1 MILHD
6 RRVRG
11 CVSETRGFADEAG
24 AGEEWAWAAAAAAEV
39 MSVRNMEHASAPRP
53 ALSLPPFIPPA
64 ICHSSKSHG
73 AAMRGYHIRITLLAP
88 SAPAS
93 ASTSASYKQES
104 SISSANGSHSGSST
118 FLPTSLFQ
126 SLPSHN
132 PKTGVRRNTL
142 SFHNRSTSRQIAG
155 RERVDYRLGPIRVEW
170 VDFSQM
176 DSAGG
181 FKRVGAGKERESL
194 AHRRGEPATATFVP
208 HSKSGSTNLPEGV
221 VHIFRD
227 YPKVSSDARQP
238 TSHGEG
244 SASAATTQSEEPTG
258 TSQKNI
264 ESDDV
269 TLAVLAVPSWMTP
282 SDFLAFVAPAAE
294 GIAHLRMIRDSA
306 PNRSIVVMKFRD
318 PANATEFIEAYNG
331 KQFNS
336 MEPETCHVVRV
347 LSIAIDVDDTISEN
361 ISRIGS
367 ALVSGAYELPTCPVC
382 LERMDAA
389 VTGLV
394 TVPCSHTFHCACLS
408 KWGDSRC
415 PVCRYSQ
422 TLLSSHPTS
431 PNTSRAARPIPFS
444 PSMSSGERTQCVD
457 CGSTT
462 NLWICLICGNIG
474 CGRYGRAH
482 AHAHYVSTTH
492 LYALEL
498 ETQRVWDYAGD
509 GYVHRLIQ
517 NKADGKLVE
526 LPSAAAAVGARSE
539 SGGGGP
545 TAADA
550 LTAEKIEAIGIEY
563 SYLLTS
569 QLDSQRTFYEEQTA
583 ELRNQV
589 ESMRSLVEQLS
600 AEVELHKQ
608 RARQE
613 AERRAREEEER
624 ITELEREKARAEKRA
639 EKASE
644 LARSLAKELR
654 EERAV
659 SEGLMK
665 NLAAAK
671 EHAEAASRETAV
683 FREKVQELQDQV
695 RDVMFF
701 LEAKNKIE
709 SGDGV
714 AAEAAGGSLE
724 ISSPPETKRGT
735 SRRKGKRG

>member
-1 MILHD
+1 M
-6 RRVRG
+6 
-11 CVSETRGFADEAG
+11 RGF
-24 AGEEWAWAAAAAAEV
+24 
-39 MSVRNMEHASAPRP
+39 
-53 ALSLPPFIPPA
+53 
-64 ICHSSKSHG
+64 
-73 AAMRGYHIRITLLAP
+73 HIRISLVSP
-88 SAPAS
+88 SAKAAESTSTSYKQSSSIAS
-93 ASTSASYKQES
+93 ASS
-104 SISSANGSHSGSST
+104 SHSGSHSIDSGSST
-118 FLPTSLFQ
+118 PFVPRSLFQ
-126 SLPSHN
+126 TLPSHN
-132 PKTGVRRNTL
+132 PKLGARRNTL
-142 SFHNRSTSRQIAG
+142 SVYSTSTEKQAQS
-155 RERVDYRLGPIRVEW
+155 RERADYRLGPLRVEW
-170 VDFSQM
+170 VDFSDM
-176 DSAGG
+176 DAAGG
-181 FKRVGAGKERESL
+181 FKKAGAGKGREQ
-194 AHRRGEPATATFVP
+194 RRGEPATATFVP
-208 HSKSGSTNLPEGV
+208 NSKSGATNLPEGI
-221 VHIFRD
+221 VHIFRE
-227 YPKVSSDARQP
+227 YPRPGGQP
-238 TSHGEG
+238 SAEGEA
-244 SASAATTQSEEPTG
+244 SASGPSAPEDEHQQT
-258 TSQKNI
+258 NI
-264 ESDDV
+264 ESDNV
-269 TLAVLAVPSWMTP
+269 TLAVLAVPAWMTP
-282 SDFLAFVAPAAE
+282 SDFLAFVAPAAD
-294 GIAHLRMIRDSA
+294 GIAHLRMIRDSM

-318 PANATEFIEAYNG
+318 PDSAAEFIEAYNG
-331 KQFNS
+331 RQFNS

-347 LSIAIDVDDTISEN
+347 LSIAIDADDHISEN
-361 ISRIGS
+361 ISRLGS
-367 ALVSGAYELPTCPVC
+367 VRVSGAYELPTCPVC

-422 TLLSSHPTS
+422 TLLTSHPTS
-431 PNTSRAARPIPFS
+431 PNTSRPTTALPFS
-444 PSMSSGERTQCVD
+444 GAGPGAGAPSSRSHCAD

-482 AHAHYVSTTH
+482 AHAHYSATTH

-526 LPSAAAAVGARSE
+526 LPSAAVRSDGGGGGG
-539 SGGGGP
+539 GGGGP

-583 ELRNQV
+583 ELRSQID
-589 ESMRSLVEQLS
+589 SMRSLVEQLG

-608 RARQE
+608 RACQD
-613 AERRAREEEER
+613 AERHAREEEER
-624 ITELEREKARAEKRA
+624 VAALEREKARAEKRA

-644 LARSLAKELR
+644 LARTLAKELR

-659 SEGLMK
+659 SEALMK
-665 NLAAAK
+665 NLTTAK
-671 EHAEAASRETAV
+671 EHAEVAARETAV
-683 FREKVQELQDQV
+683 FRVQVQELQDQV

-709 SGDGV
+709 SGEGA

-724 ISSPPETKRGT
+724 VTPAPHPSKQTGKGKTKR
-735 SRRKGKRG
+735 

>member
-1 MILHD
+1 
-6 RRVRG
+6 
-11 CVSETRGFADEAG
+11 
-24 AGEEWAWAAAAAAEV
+24 
-39 MSVRNMEHASAPRP
+39 
-53 ALSLPPFIPPA
+53 
-64 ICHSSKSHG
+64 
-73 AAMRGYHIRITLLAP
+73 MRGYHIRISLASPSSAAP
-88 SAPAS
+88 SSS
-93 ASTSASYKQES
+93 ATSTSYKHKQAS
-104 SISSANGSHSGSST
+104 SISTPSGAVFVPS
-118 FLPTSLFQ
+118 SLFQ
-126 SLPSHN
+126 PLPAHTSRSAA
-132 PKTGVRRNTL
+132 RRNTF
-142 SFHNRSTSRQIAG
+142 SVHATPFEKDKQTEAPDRS
-155 RERVDYRLGPIRVEW
+155 DYRLGPIRVDW
-170 VDFSQM
+170 IDFSSM
-176 DSAGG
+176 DAPGSS
-181 FKRVGAGKERESL
+181 FVKVSTGKEKEKP
-194 AHRRGEPATATFVP
+194 AQRRGEPATAKFVP
-208 HSKSGSTNLPEGV
+208 HQPAHTKSGSTNLPEGV
-221 VHIFRD
+221 VHIFRE
-227 YPKVSSDARQP
+227 YSRTSDEPSKSP
-238 TSHGEG
+238 TTY
-244 SASAATTQSEEPTG
+244 ASAAANGPAQPVEPEE
-258 TSQKNI
+258 SAHANV

-282 SDFLAFVAPAAE
+282 SDFLAFVAPAAD
-294 GIAHLRMIRDSA
+294 GVAHLRMIRDSA
-306 PNRSIVVMKFRD
+306 PNRSIVVMKFRE
-318 PANATEFIEAYNG
+318 PANAAEFAEAYNG

-347 LSIAIDVDDTISEN
+347 LSIAIDVDDHISQS
-361 ISRIGS
+361 ISRLAS
-367 ALVSGAYELPTCPVC
+367 TRVSGAYELPTCPVC

-431 PNTSRAARPIPFS
+431 SNTARATRPLPFS
-444 PSMSSGERTQCVD
+444 ATPSTTERSHCAD

-526 LPSAAAAVGARSE
+526 LPSAAAAVGTRSE
-539 SGGGGP
+539 AAGGGP

-569 QLDSQRTFYEEQTA
+569 QLDSQRTFYEEQTT
-583 ELRNQV
+583 ELRSQV
-589 ESMRSLVEQLS
+589 DALRTLVEQLS
-600 AEVELHKQ
+600 AEVEHGRTRAREDAAQ
-608 RARQE
+608 RAREDE
-613 AERRAREEEER
+613 AR
-624 ITELEREKARAEKRA
+624 IAEIERERAKAEKRA

-671 EHAEAASRETAV
+671 EQADASALEATKLKEQ
-683 FREKVQELQDQV
+683 VQELQDQV

-701 LEAKNKIE
+701 LEAKEKIE
-709 SGDGV
+709 TGDGV
-714 AAEAAGGSLE
+714 AGEAAGGTLE
-724 ISSPPETKRGT
+724 VSQATNSKSTP
-735 SRRKGKRG
+735 SRRKKGKH

>member
-1 MILHD
+1 
-6 RRVRG
+6 
-11 CVSETRGFADEAG
+11 
-24 AGEEWAWAAAAAAEV
+24 
-39 MSVRNMEHASAPRP
+39 
-53 ALSLPPFIPPA
+53 
-64 ICHSSKSHG
+64 
-73 AAMRGYHIRITLLAP
+73 MRAYHIRISLLAP
-88 SAPAS
+88 SASSTS
-93 ASTSASYKQES
+93 ATSASYKQTS
-104 SISSANGSHSGSST
+104 SFASGSASSSHT
-118 FLPTSLFQ
+118 TSPFVPSSLFQ
-126 SLPSHN
+126 PLPAHSYN
-132 PKTGVRRNTL
+132 PKSSARRNTL
-142 SFHNRSTSRQIAG
+142 SVYNTTSEKHAQAP
-155 RERVDYRLGPIRVEW
+155 ERADYRLGPIRIDW
-170 VDFSQM
+170 ADLSKM
-176 DSAGG
+176 DAAGG
-181 FKRVGAGKERESL
+181 FKKVGAGKEREL
-194 AHRRGEPATATFVP
+194 RRSEPATATFVP
-208 HSKSGSTNLPEGV
+208 NSKSGTTNLPEGV
-221 VHIFRD
+221 VHIFRE
-227 YPKVSSDARQP
+227 YPN
-238 TSHGEG
+238 SHHPYGQSAG
-244 SASAATTQSEEPTG
+244 DGYGAAASAASAHHGEAGGP
-258 TSQKNI
+258 SQKNI
-264 ESDDV
+264 DSDDV

-282 SDFLAFVAPAAE
+282 SDFLAFVAPAAD
-294 GIAHLRMIRDSA
+294 GISHLRMIRDSA
-306 PNRSIVVMKFRD
+306 PNRSIVVLKFRD
-318 PANATEFIEAYNG
+318 PVNAAEFIEEYNG
-331 KQFNS
+331 RQFNS

-347 LSIAIDVDDTISEN
+347 LSIAIDADDPISEN

-367 ALVSGAYELPTCPVC
+367 VRVPGAYELPTCPVC

-431 PNTSRAARPIPFS
+431 PNTARPTRALPFS
-444 PSMSSGERTQCVD
+444 PSPSTPSSGPRTHCAD

-482 AHAHYVSTTH
+482 AHAHFAATTH

-526 LPSAAAAVGARSE
+526 LPSAAARSDGNNGIGGGGA
-539 SGGGGP
+539 GGGP

-569 QLDSQRTFYEEQTA
+569 QLDSQRTFYEDQSA
-583 ELRNQV
+583 ALRGEV
-589 ESMRSLVEQLS
+589 ESLRSLVEQLG

-608 RARQE
+608 RAAQD
-613 AERRAREEEER
+613 AERRAHAESER
-624 ITELEREKARAEKRA
+624 VAALEREKARAEKRA
-639 EKASE
+639 EKAAE
-644 LARSLAKELR
+644 LARTLAKELR

-659 SEGLMK
+659 SEGLMR

-683 FREKVQELQDQV
+683 FREQVQELQDQV

-709 SGDGV
+709 SGEGP
-714 AAEAAGGSLE
+714 AGEAAGGSLE
-724 ISSPPETKRGT
+724 VSQPRDSRT
-735 SRRKGKRG
+735 SNGKRKGKK